1 MKDVRSLQSAF
12 GYERDVTK
20 VEQLIGQIL
29 ELLADAEG
37 VSRKYGTRTKPD
49 DESLAVK
56 IHLTT

>member
-20 VEQLIGQIL
+20 AEQLIGQIL

-37 VSRKYGTRTKPD
+37 VGRGSIAQIWDPHKAG
-49 DESLAVK
+49 
-56 IHLTT
+56 